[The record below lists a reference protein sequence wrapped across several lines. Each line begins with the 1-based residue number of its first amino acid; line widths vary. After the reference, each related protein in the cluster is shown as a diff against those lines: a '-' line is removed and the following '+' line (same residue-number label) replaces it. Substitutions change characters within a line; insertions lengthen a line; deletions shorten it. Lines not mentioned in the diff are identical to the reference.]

1 MITVIQRAGCIQQ
14 YLCPSGQSRPFG
26 RHSQISGTSFLFQ
39 MAENRLEVLL
49 VHEGMELTGQ
59 QDISKVFIDDQYLV
73 LVIDDLLGFA
83 SEIGKRQL
91 MGINRQGCCK
101 RTPAEVNILVSA
113 PA

>member
-1 MITVIQRAGCIQQ
+1 
-14 YLCPSGQSRPFG
+14 
-26 RHSQISGTSFLFQ
+26 

-83 SEIGKRQL
+83 SEIGKRQ
-91 MGINRQGCCK
+91 ISW
-101 RTPAEVNILVSA
+101 A
-113 PA
+113 